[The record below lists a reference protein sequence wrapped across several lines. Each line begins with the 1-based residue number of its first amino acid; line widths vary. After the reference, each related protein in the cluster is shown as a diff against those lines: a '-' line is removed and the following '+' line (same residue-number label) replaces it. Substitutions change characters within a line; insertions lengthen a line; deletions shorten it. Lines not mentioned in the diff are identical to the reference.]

1 MKIYKNLKD
10 KIFPKKEEWKPIT
23 PEVVIEIYKNKEKVQ
38 TLSSADKNQIK
49 NYSDLMRYMSY
60 YEFELIYDLERGLI
74 EVYLLPKK
82 LDVLELS

>member
-1 MKIYKNLKD
+1 MKIFQKLKD
-10 KIFPKKEEWKPIT
+10 RILPKKEEGKPIT
-23 PEVVIEIYKNKEKVQ
+23 PELVIEIYKNKEKVQ
-38 TLSSADKNQIK
+38 TLSSSDENQIK

-82 LDVLELS
+82 LDVLDLS